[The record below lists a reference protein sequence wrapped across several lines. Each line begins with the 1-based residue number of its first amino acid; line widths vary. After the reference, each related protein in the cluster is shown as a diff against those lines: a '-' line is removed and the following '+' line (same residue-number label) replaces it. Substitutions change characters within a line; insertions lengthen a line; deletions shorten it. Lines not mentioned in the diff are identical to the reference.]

1 MRALAGIAPTRLNLL
16 RAVRRLTR
24 IEKGVELLRRK
35 REALV
40 TEFFQAARPAADA
53 RAVIADRARRAY
65 PALLRALAVHG
76 CSGLRAMGWPP
87 RDMAVEIRPAAI
99 WGIPVSEL
107 AASPVV
113 RRTVGA
119 RGTAPGLTGPAA
131 AEAAAEFEVLAGLLL
146 EAAPRELA
154 LRRLGEALALTTRQ
168 VNALEQRQLPQVR
181 SQIAFTRSAL
191 EERER
196 EEHMRLRRLLGR
208 RVQGRFDRFGESGER
223 GGVTRPGSVAR

>member
-1 MRALAGIAPTRLNLL
+1 MRALTGFAPTRLNLL
-16 RAVRRLTR
+16 RAVRRLAR

-65 PALLRALAVHG
+65 PALLRALALHG
-76 CSGLRAMGWPP
+76 HSGLRAMGWPP
-87 RDMAVEIRPAAI
+87 RDVAVDIRPAEI

-107 AASPVV
+107 AAGPVLQ
-113 RRTVGA
+113 RTVGA

-131 AEAAAEFEVLAGLLL
+131 AEAAAEFEVFAGLLL
-146 EAAPRELA
+146 EAAPRELV
-154 LRRLGEALALTTRQ
+154 LRRLGEALALTSRQ
-168 VNALEQRQLPQVR
+168 VNALEQRLLPQVQ

-196 EEHMRLRRLLGR
+196 EEHMRLRRLLRR
-208 RVQGRFDRFGESGER
+208 RVQGGTARFGETVEESGA
-223 GGVTRPGSVAR
+223 TRPRRPAR

>member
-1 MRALAGIAPTRLNLL
+1 MRALTGIALTRLNLL
-16 RAVRRLTR
+16 RAVRRSIR

-65 PALLRALAVHG
+65 PALLRALALHG
-76 CSGLRAMGWPP
+76 YSGLRAMGWPP
-87 RDMAVEIRPAAI
+87 RDIAVDIRPAEI

-107 AASPVV
+107 AAGPVL

-119 RGTAPGLTGPAA
+119 RATAPGLTGPAA
-131 AEAAAEFEVLAGLLL
+131 AEAADEFEVFAGLLL
-146 EAAPRELA
+146 EAAPRELV
-154 LRRLGEALALTTRQ
+154 LRRLGEALALTSRQ
-168 VNALEQRQLPQVR
+168 VNTLEQRLLPQVR
-181 SQIAFTRSAL
+181 SQITFTRRAL

-196 EEHMRLRRLLGR
+196 EEHLRLRRLMRKRLHRRIGQLGEADEMVLR
-208 RVQGRFDRFGESGER
+208 
-223 GGVTRPGSVAR
+223 

>member
-1 MRALAGIAPTRLNLL
+1 MKALTGIALTRLNLL

-53 RAVIADRARRAY
+53 RAVIADQARRAY

-76 CSGLRAMGWPP
+76 YSGLRPMGWPA
-87 RDMAVEIRPAAI
+87 RDITVEIRPAEI
-99 WGIPVSEL
+99 WGIPVSEI
-107 AASPVV
+107 AASPVL

-119 RGTAPGLTGPAA
+119 RATAPGLTGPAA
-131 AEAAAEFEVLAGLLL
+131 AEAAAEFEVFAGLLL
-146 EAAPRELA
+146 EAAPRELV
-154 LRRLGEALALTTRQ
+154 LRRLGEALALTSRQ
-168 VNALEQRQLPQVR
+168 VNTLEQRLLPQVR
-181 SQIAFTRSAL
+181 TQIAFTRRAL

-196 EEHMRLRRLLGR
+196 EEHSRLRRLLKR
-208 RVQGRFDRFGESGER
+208 RLQRRIGQPE
-223 GGVTRPGSVAR
+223 P